1 MCQSSKIDE
10 KDVELLRNG
19 SVHEFYHLKALIT
32 LEQVTTSAAEKRKN
46 LSEQNYDGEGN
57 WSDVVNFHCMQIES
71 CHNCG
76 SFSAMIEI
84 TRQVHHVLVLWQ

>member
-32 LEQVTTSAAEKRKN
+32 LEQVTTSAAEKKKN
-46 LSEQNYDGEGN
+46 LSEQNYDG
-57 WSDVVNFHCMQIES
+57 
-71 CHNCG
+71 
-76 SFSAMIEI
+76 
-84 TRQVHHVLVLWQ
+84 

>member
-32 LEQVTTSAAEKRKN
+32 LEQVTTSEAEKKKN

-71 CHNCG
+71 CDNCG
-76 SFSAMIEI
+76 LFSAMIEI
-84 TRQVHHVLVLWQ
+84 THQVHHVLVLWQ

>member
-32 LEQVTTSAAEKRKN
+32 LEQVTTSEAEKKKN

-57 WSDVVNFHCMQIES
+57 
-71 CHNCG
+71 
-76 SFSAMIEI
+76 
-84 TRQVHHVLVLWQ
+84 